1 MLGFL
6 RRLRRTLIE
15 EGHLRKY
22 LVYAVG
28 EILLVVIGILIALQ
42 FNNWSQYKQARM
54 EEQDLLRALVQELQ
68 HNDRL
73 LAQTVSDIDYGI
85 QRLDAFLETN
95 LEEVKAISEDS
106 VSFGIVRPIRRF
118 FTTELAVGALHSAVN
133 SGKLDLIENSEIR
146 SKLAQYLAS
155 VDDSAELASV
165 VSETSIEALKIIG
178 EYPELRIFFYSTNV
192 VPSKKETISAETLRG
207 INTDPKLKSLL
218 AIKMQYWIAYSTSLQ
233 RLSSQMQEIEDLID
247 TAITTE

>member
-1 MLGFL
+1 MLVLL

-42 FNNWSQYKQARM
+42 INNWSQYKQARI
-54 EEQDLLRALVQELQ
+54 EEQDLLHALSQELL
-68 HNDRL
+68 HNDQV
-73 LAQTVSDIDYGI
+73 LAQTISDIDHGI
-85 QRLDAFLETN
+85 QRLNAFLETN
-95 LEEVKAISEDS
+95 PEEVKAISEDS

-118 FTTELAVGALHSAVN
+118 FTTELAVGTLYSAVN

-146 SKLAQYLAS
+146 SKLAQYLAG
-155 VDDSAELASV
+155 VDDSAELALV

-178 EYPELRIFFYSTNV
+178 EYPELRSFFYSTD
-192 VPSKKETISAETLRG
+192 VPSKKETISVETLRG
-207 INTDPKLKSLL
+207 INTDSKLMSLL
-218 AIKMQYWIAYSTSLQ
+218 AIKMQYWLAYSTSLE
-233 RLSSQMQEIEDLID
+233 RLSTQMREIGDLID
-247 TAITTE
+247 TALIE